1 MCRPNYETITN
12 GIPVRVIDLEEKSV
26 IHDEVI
32 FEHGIARDERPNRE
46 ETLFYYVSQSLGQGV
61 MWSVVPRAR
70 SCLRSQIPSSQR
82 WSRMPCH
89 PRSEQLEFCVQGM
102 V

>member
-1 MCRPNYETITN
+1 VPPMCRPNYETITN

-46 ETLFYYVSQSLGQGV
+46 ETLFYYVSQSLGQGGH
-61 MWSVVPRAR
+61 VVCCPA
-70 SCLRSQIPSSQR
+70 SKVV
-82 WSRMPCH
+82 
-89 PRSEQLEFCVQGM
+89 FA
-102 V
+102 